1 MAGSKSDSKSENKND
16 NKSDHKSY
24 VDISYVDNSYN
35 QFNRQL
41 NKEFSTDLERIL
53 EYLPLNIS
61 NLIQEEQA
69 WKNGEIIEIRLR
81 VNQPLQ
87 LISYKKEILPSDRN
101 RAPYIIRKKDLER
114 AFMILSKNSIYALER
129 QLSEGYIT
137 IAGGHRVGFTG
148 QAVMENGKL
157 KTIRNINSL
166 NYRITREVKG
176 VGKKVINTLYN
187 RQYDFYYNTMII
199 SPPLCGKTTLLRDI
213 IRIISDGD
221 KNQRI
226 NGKKVAVVD
235 ERSEIAGAYNG
246 VAQNKIGSR
255 TDLLDNCPKAEGIML
270 LIRAMSPEVIA
281 VDEIGR
287 EEDVLAIQEAVNSG
301 VSIITTVHG
310 RDLKTIIQRP
320 SIRDLVEMNAFERY
334 IILSN

>member
-1 MAGSKSDSKSENKND
+1 MTGSESKNNSHN
-16 NKSDHKSY
+16 
-24 VDISYVDNSYN
+24 ISISQSRSARNSII
-35 QFNRQL
+35 
-41 NKEFSTDLERIL
+41 D
-53 EYLPLNIS
+53 YLPLNIS
-61 NLIQEEQA
+61 SLIQKQEA
-69 WKNGEIIEIRLR
+69 WKKDQIIEIRLR

-87 LISYKKEILPSDRN
+87 LLSFKKEIIPVDQDMS
-101 RAPYIIRKKDLER
+101 PYILTKKDLER

-129 QLSEGYIT
+129 QLSEGYLT

-148 QAVMENGKL
+148 QAVMDSGAL
-157 KTIRNINSL
+157 KTIKNINSL
-166 NYRITREVKG
+166 NYRITREIMG
-176 VGKKVINTLYN
+176 VGRQVIEKLYN
-187 RQYDFYYNTMII
+187 RQYDMYYSTLII

-213 IRIISDGD
+213 IRIISDGY
-221 KNQRI
+221 KNRKI

-255 TDLLDNCPKAEGIML
+255 TDLLDDCPKAEGMIL

-287 EEDVLAIQEAVNSG
+287 VEDVRAIQEAVNSG

-310 RDLKTIIQRP
+310 RDLESIMHRP
-320 SIRDLVEMNAFERY
+320 SIRELIDMKAFERY
-334 IILSN
+334 IILSKRKGIGTIEKVLDFNAREVIE